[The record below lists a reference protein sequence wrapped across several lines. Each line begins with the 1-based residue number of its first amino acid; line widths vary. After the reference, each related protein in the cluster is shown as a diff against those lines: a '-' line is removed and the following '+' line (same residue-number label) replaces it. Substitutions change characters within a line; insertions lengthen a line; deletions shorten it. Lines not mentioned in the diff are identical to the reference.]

1 MYHWM
6 SLKCAF
12 IKQKYRVQSTEIL
25 EAWLINLET
34 FTALL
39 DKCAFIEE
47 SQISLYFAEYRN
59 IYYTIRKKVM
69 NIEIFIIPLDKC
81 KVCIY
86 RRISILLNME
96 IFIITLDWINAN

>member
-1 MYHWM
+1 MWKHV
-6 SLKCAF
+6 SLDEFKVC
-12 IKQKYRVQSTEIL
+12 IYKTKVQSIL

-59 IYYTIRKKVM
+59 IYYTIRKEVM

-81 KVCIY
+81 KVFIEESQFY
-86 RRISILLNME
+86 WIWKYLL
-96 IFIITLDWINAN
+96 